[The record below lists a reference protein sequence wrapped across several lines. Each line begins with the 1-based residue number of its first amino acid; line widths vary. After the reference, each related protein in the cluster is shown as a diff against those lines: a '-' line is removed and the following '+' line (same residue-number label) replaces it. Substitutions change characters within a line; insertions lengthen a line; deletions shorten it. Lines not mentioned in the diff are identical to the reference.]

1 MAQSVC
7 THAYELVALDKVERN
22 KEKLNRI
29 IDDGGMDLVRCIC
42 DCVLNVLRG
51 NISVKDEE
59 KQRLKKYK
67 DCLRELAKKKTSDKR
82 RKHII
87 QEGGFFGALIP
98 ILLGLVGKLY
108 TSQ

>member
-7 THAYELVALDKVERN
+7 THVYELVALDKVKNN

-29 IDDGGMDLVRCIC
+29 IDDGEMNLVHCIC

-51 NISVKDEE
+51 NIPVKDEE

-67 DCLRELAKKKTSDKR
+67 DCLRELANKKTSDKK

-87 QEGGFFGALIP
+87 QEGRFLGALIP
-98 ILLGLVGKLY
+98 ILVSLVGKLY
-108 TSQ
+108 TGQ